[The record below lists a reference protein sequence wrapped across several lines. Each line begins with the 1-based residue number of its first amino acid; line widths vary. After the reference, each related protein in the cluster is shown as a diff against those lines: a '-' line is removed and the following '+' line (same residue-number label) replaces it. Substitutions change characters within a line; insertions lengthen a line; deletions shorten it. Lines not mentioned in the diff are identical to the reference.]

1 MIHEILASIFKAK
14 KNGAVVFCFWGE
26 KAKVLNKRFLAP
38 LRQQYPQTKVL
49 IHEFC
54 NPAAQGDLFCL
65 SPENPFTQLSKLVPD
80 IDWLPEKG
88 SVADSNEKRGF
99 CECLLGFFLKKQ
111 LCTGFVEQTLALHQ
125 ALVGRLQ
132 DGGHADEL
140 TVSQNLCCGSVCSI
154 VI

>member
-1 MIHEILASIFKAK
+1 VIHEILASIFKAK

-99 CECLLGFFLKKQ
+99 CECLLGFFFEK
-111 LCTGFVEQTLALHQ
+111 TTLY
-125 ALVGRLQ
+125 RI
-132 DGGHADEL
+132 
-140 TVSQNLCCGSVCSI
+140 C
-154 VI
+154 